1 MRNFYLRD
9 SAIPGIALTDCR
21 NIEIVATG
29 LPIHRGI
36 PLAVDVTLVS
46 PLHTDGTVWTAADK
60 SPGKAIR
67 RAETSKQGTY
77 PELVDSSILR
87 LSTVAGE
94 VGGRWSEDAARLIQ
108 DMAFARSREAPRKLR
123 SSAVVAW
130 RKRWW
135 TMLSVATQDTLAA
148 TMVNDRVEILDAADG
163 EAPELTEVLVEAAAG
178 NIL

>member
-1 MRNFYLRD
+1 M
-9 SAIPGIALTDCR
+9 
-21 NIEIVATG
+21 E
-29 LPIHRGI
+29 
-36 PLAVDVTLVS
+36 
-46 PLHTDGTVWTAADK
+46 
-60 SPGKAIR
+60 
-67 RAETSKQGTY
+67 
-77 PELVDSSILR
+77 SSILR

-178 NIL
+178 GL